1 MLYINAII
9 NNINNINSFTIKL
22 YYNINNITMNVCY
35 NLYIVV
41 SLLLRLLLSTTNCK
55 NLFTPD
61 VYNRDTG
68 HDNLNLKILASFI
81 ETRSQYK
88 NITEMLIIF

>member
-1 MLYINAII
+1 M
-9 NNINNINSFTIKL
+9 FVTIL
-22 YYNINNITMNVCY
+22 C
-35 NLYIVV
+35 
-41 SLLLRLLLSTTNCK
+41 LSTINCK

-61 VYNRDTG
+61 VVNRDTG
-68 HDNLNLKILASFI
+68 HDNLNLEILASFI